1 MKLLT
6 FKKLANHWYPEIP
19 HDSLDDIRLCK
30 NTEKWLSHLDTDN
43 NGSITIG
50 LYDQNCYI
58 EDSTLQFGD
67 DSLCRYFTTNDEFD
81 LDFWIG
87 NRKFT
92 ISSTLYTILENQFQF
107 NFHDT
112 TYNILITQ
120 WN

>member
-1 MKLLT
+1 MKSLT

-19 HDSLDDIRLCK
+19 HDFLDEIKLSEK
-30 NTEKWLSHLDTDN
+30 IEKWLSFLDKDRDGTVI
-43 NGSITIG
+43 IT

-87 NRKFT
+87 ERKFT
-92 ISSTLYTILENQFQF
+92 ISATLYTILENQFQF

-112 TYNILITQ
+112 TYNILLSQ
-120 WN
+120 

>member
-19 HDSLDDIRLCK
+19 HDSLDELKLCE
-30 NTEKWLSHLDTDN
+30 NSEKWLSRLDRDN
-43 NGSITIG
+43 DDVVTIG
-50 LYDQNCYI
+50 FYDQNCYI

-67 DSLCRYFTTNDEFD
+67 DSLCRYFTTNDDFD

-87 NRKFT
+87 NRKFQL
-92 ISSTLYTILENQFQF
+92 SSSLYTILENQFQF

-112 TYNILITQ
+112 TYNVFLP
-120 WN
+120 

>member
-6 FKKLANHWYPEIP
+6 FKKLANHWYPEIE
-19 HDSLDDIRLCK
+19 HDLLDDIRLSERI
-30 NTEKWLSHLDTDN
+30 EKWLSFIDKGL
-43 NGSITIG
+43 GSVTIT
-50 LYDQNCYI
+50 LYEQNCYV

-67 DSLCRYFTTNDEFD
+67 DSLCRYFTTNDDFD

-92 ISSTLYTILENQFQF
+92 ISSTLYTILENLFQF

-112 TYNILITQ
+112 TYNIMLT
-120 WN
+120 

>member
-19 HDSLDDIRLCK
+19 HDYLDDIRLSEK
-30 NTEKWLSHLDTDN
+30 VEKWLSFIDKDKDGVVN
-43 NGSITIG
+43 IA
-50 LYDQNCYI
+50 LYEQNCYT

-67 DSLCRYFTTNDEFD
+67 DSLCRYFTTNDDFD

-87 NRKFT
+87 NRGFT
-92 ISSTLYTILENQFQF
+92 ISSTLYTILENQFGF

-112 TYNILITQ
+112 TYNILLV
-120 WN
+120 

>member
-1 MKLLT
+1 MKLLA

-19 HDSLDDIRLCK
+19 HDFLDEIKLCEK
-30 NTEKWLSHLDTDN
+30 IEKWLSFLDKDQD
-43 NGSITIG
+43 GIVSIG

-87 NRKFT
+87 ERKFT
-92 ISSTLYTILENQFQF
+92 ISATLYTILENQFQF

-112 TYNILITQ
+112 TYNILLSQ
-120 WN
+120 

>member
-19 HDSLDDIRLCK
+19 HDYLDEIRLSEK
-30 NTEKWLSHLDTDN
+30 IEKWLSFIDKDKD
-43 NGSITIG
+43 GFVSIT
-50 LYDQNCYI
+50 LYEQNCYT

-67 DSLCRYFTTNDEFD
+67 ESLCRYFTTNDEFD

-92 ISSTLYTILENQFQF
+92 ITSTLYAILENQFKF

-112 TYNILITQ
+112 TYNILLI
-120 WN
+120 